1 MELSQVR
8 VRNFRPVLDAR
19 LSCDRLTALVG
30 RNGAGKSS
38 FLRALE
44 LFYDP
49 SAKVND
55 ADFYAED
62 TSREIQITL
71 TFSRLSS
78 AALEL
83 FKPYLDGNTLSVTR
97 VFRQGTGGRTAT
109 YHGSRLQHTSFS
121 EVRAATSKRETTHRY
136 RALRSD
142 PSYKDLPTA
151 RSADAALEALSLWE
165 ARNPAACIPML
176 DDGQFFGFSGVAQG
190 YLGRYTRFIRVPAV
204 RDALADATEGRDSH
218 LTEVMDLVIR
228 GALSERADI
237 EGFRR
242 DTQAKY
248 EELLDPAGLPEL
260 AELEKRVATTLSRY
274 APEASATL
282 TWSRFAQITIPIPE
296 AEVRLCEDGYESA
309 VDQTGHG
316 LQRAFIFTMLEE
328 MAAAMEPPTAEL
340 GTGAQAGGLPS
351 VVFAIEEPE
360 IYQHPARQRH
370 LASLLLKLAEGSV
383 PGAVGSMQV
392 VYTTHAPLFVGLDR
406 FDQVRVLRKRKVDGG
421 GPAATAVTAVT
432 LEEVATRLAC
442 LHRAPPETYTAE
454 RLRPRMQALMTP
466 WMNEGFFADVAAL
479 VEGEGDRLA
488 LLAVAAAT
496 GRDLESLGI
505 CVVPCGGKSSMDRP
519 ALVFRSLGIRT
530 YLIWDNDEGSNDP
543 RPNTNRL
550 LLRLV
555 GAAEEDWPVGVWGEY
570 ACLEGNLETTL
581 RQEISEGV
589 FDELLGDCCARFDMT
604 RGEAKKNA
612 VVLRTIVEEADKRGR
627 SSTTLTNIVE
637 RLVALRS
644 DASRAGRA

>member
-8 VRNFRPVLDAR
+8 VKNFRSVLDET
-19 LSCDRLTALVG
+19 LPCDRLTALVG

-44 LFYDP
+44 LFYD
-49 SAKVND
+49 SAAKVND

-62 TSREIQITL
+62 TSREIQIEL
-71 TFSRLSS
+71 TFSGLSS

-83 FKPYLDGNTLSVTR
+83 FKPYLDGSALTVTR
-97 VFRQGTGGRTAT
+97 VFRQGTGGKTAT
-109 YHGSRLQHTSFS
+109 YHGSRLQHPGFS
-121 EVRAATSKRETTHRY
+121 EVRAQTLKRETTRRY
-136 RALRSD
+136 KDLRKD
-142 PSYKDLPTA
+142 PFFRDLPTA
-151 RSADAALEALSLWE
+151 RSADAALEALSEWE
-165 ARNPAACIPML
+165 ARNPSACLPML

-204 RDALADATEGRDSH
+204 RDAVADATEGRDSH

-228 GALSERADI
+228 GALSERTDI

-248 EELLDPAGLPEL
+248 EKLLDPAGLPEL
-260 AELEKRVATTLSRY
+260 KKLEKRLATTLSRY

-282 TWSRFAQITIPIPE
+282 TWSRFSQITVPMPG
-296 AEVRLCEDGYESA
+296 AEVRLREDGYESA
-309 VDQTGHG
+309 VGQTGHG

-328 MAAAMEPPTAEL
+328 MATAMEPPVAERR
-340 GTGAQAGGLPS
+340 THAQAEGLPS
-351 VVFAIEEPE
+351 VVFAIDEPE

-370 LASLLLKLAEGSV
+370 LASLLLKLAMGTV
-383 PGAVGSMQV
+383 PGAAGSMQV
-392 VYTTHAPLFVGLDR
+392 IYTTHAPLFVGLDR
-406 FDQVRVLRKRKVDGG
+406 FDQVRLLRKRSVAGG

-432 LEEVATRLAC
+432 LEQVATRLAC
-442 LHRAPPETYTAE
+442 LHGARPGTYTAE

-488 LLAVAAAT
+488 LLAVAAAK
-496 GRDLESLGI
+496 GRDLESLGV
-505 CVVPCGGKSSMDRP
+505 CVVPCGGKTSMDRP
-519 ALVFRSLGIRT
+519 ALVFRNLGIRT
-530 YLIWDNDEGSNDP
+530 YLIWDNDKGGSNP
-543 RPNTNRL
+543 RPDTNRL

-555 GAAEEDWPVGVWGEY
+555 GATEEDWPVGVESEY
-570 ACLEGNLETTL
+570 ACLEGNLENTL
-581 RQEISEGV
+581 REEISEDV
-589 FDELLGDCCARFDMT
+589 FDELLGDCCERFDMK

-627 SSTTLTNIVE
+627 SSTTLTKIVE
-637 RLVALRS
+637 RLVALRT
-644 DASRAGRA
+644 DATRAGSK